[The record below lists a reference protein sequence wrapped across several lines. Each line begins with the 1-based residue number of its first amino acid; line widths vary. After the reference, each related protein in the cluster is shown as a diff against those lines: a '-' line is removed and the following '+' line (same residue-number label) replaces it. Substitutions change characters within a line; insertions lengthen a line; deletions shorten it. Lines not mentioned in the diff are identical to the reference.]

1 MVRLSVGMREQVPT
15 TGFDFASRSVQRY
28 KPPDTSTT
36 DRILMITND
45 DEDAEEFEY
54 ISLLTKTRIKNN
66 MGTRAIEI
74 RHNWRKMA
82 IGNLRKILFE
92 TL

>member
-15 TGFDFASRSVQRY
+15 TGFDFGSRSVQRY

-45 DEDAEEFEY
+45 DEDAEEIEY

-66 MGTRAIEI
+66 IGTRAIEI
-74 RHNWRKMA
+74 HSKLERNGYW
-82 IGNLRKILFE
+82 
-92 TL
+92 